1 MPTPASPASTAAFP
15 KLSQN
20 APPLPI
26 AMDPCNNHGST
37 AKNDG
42 KRPAEAAAEFDNP
55 LSEKEVEAAEEFDN
69 PLSEKEVTP

>member
-1 MPTPASPASTAAFP
+1 
-15 KLSQN
+15 
-20 APPLPI
+20 
-26 AMDPCNNHGST
+26 MDPCNNNGST

-69 PLSEKEVTP
+69 PLSEKEVPP